1 LTRKP
6 TTNVAASVR
15 ARLLNVAR
23 ERREDYGYV
32 LGRYG
37 VERLLHRLSLSPHA
51 DRFVLKGAALFAVW
65 RDEPHRST
73 QDVDF
78 LGYGDASHEAVRSAF
93 AEVCGQAVDDD
104 GLVFDPDRITVEDT
118 RPEDEYAG
126 LRLKLPATL
135 ESARITVQVDIGFGD
150 AVTPEA
156 DTIDYP
162 VLLDHPAPKLKAY
175 PRETVVAEKYQAIV
189 KLGMPNSRMKDFY
202 DLWTLAESFEFAGA
216 ALAEA
221 IGATFHRRET
231 DLPSDPPIGLTLSFA
246 EDSDKQKQWS
256 AFLRRT
262 GVSSGT
268 ELELRDVVARIWDLV
283 GPPTRA
289 LRSSDQFAQTWH
301 AGDGW
306 TDP

>member
-1 LTRKP
+1 MSRKP

-15 ARLLNVAR
+15 ARLFNLAR
-23 ERREDYGYV
+23 ERREDFGYV
-32 LGRYG
+32 LNRYG
-37 VERLLHRLSLSPHA
+37 VERLLHRLSVSPHA
-51 DRFVLKGAALFAVW
+51 ERFVLKGAALFAVW

-78 LGYGDASHEAVRSAF
+78 LGFGDASHEAVRSAF

-135 ESARITVQVDIGFGD
+135 EAARITVQVDIGFGD
-150 AVTPEA
+150 AVTPGA

-162 VLLDHPAPKLKAY
+162 VLLDHPTPKLKGY

-202 DLWTLAESFEFAGA
+202 DLWTLAENFEFAGDG
-216 ALAEA
+216 LAKA
-221 IGATFHRRET
+221 IGATFQRRET
-231 DLPSDPPIGLTLSFA
+231 DPPSGPPIGLTLSFA
-246 EDSDKQKQWS
+246 DNSNKQKQWS
-256 AFLRRT
+256 AFLGRT
-262 GVSSGT
+262 AVASGT
-268 ELELRDVVARIWDLV
+268 RLQLRDVVARIWEFV
-283 GPPTRA
+283 GPPTQS
-289 LRSSDQFAQTWH
+289 LRSSEELAQTWR
-301 AGDGW
+301 AGHGW